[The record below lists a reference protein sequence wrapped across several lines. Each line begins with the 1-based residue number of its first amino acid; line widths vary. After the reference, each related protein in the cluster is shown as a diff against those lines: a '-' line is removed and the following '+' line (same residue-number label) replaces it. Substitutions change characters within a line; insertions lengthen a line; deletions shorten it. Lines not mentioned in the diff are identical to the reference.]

1 MSVTDTFPP
10 DAPNSMGIIDAK
22 PGPLQTLS
30 DFTIFATGYKTL
42 HVQKDILAYAI
53 GETRCPFHKFAAS
66 PAAARLY
73 GRGGHKVRSNR
84 WGRELNQARP

>member
-1 MSVTDTFPP
+1 
-10 DAPNSMGIIDAK
+10 MGIIDAK

-53 GETRCPFHKFAAS
+53 GETSALSR
-66 PAAARLY
+66 
-73 GRGGHKVRSNR
+73 
-84 WGRELNQARP
+84 